1 MSLSYR
7 TERIGIEYRVAGIT
21 GEMKIT
27 IEVDTNEDEEVLELI
42 RRLIALLEKEDSNET
57 I

>member
-1 MSLSYR
+1 
-7 TERIGIEYRVAGIT
+7 
-21 GEMKIT
+21 MKIWMWIPTPMFLRYMVEKLASCT

-42 RRLIALLEKEDSNET
+42 RRLIALLEKENSNET

>member
-1 MSLSYR
+1 
-7 TERIGIEYRVAGIT
+7 
-21 GEMKIT
+21 MKII
-27 IEVDTNEDEEVLELI
+27 IEVDTEKDEEVMELI

>member
-1 MSLSYR
+1 
-7 TERIGIEYRVAGIT
+7 
-21 GEMKIT
+21 MKIT

-42 RRLIALLEKEDSNET
+42 RRLVALLEKATSDET

>member
-1 MSLSYR
+1 MSPSYR
-7 TERIGIEYRVAGIT
+7 IERIEIEYRVAEIT

-42 RRLIALLEKEDSNET
+42 RRLVALLEKATSDET